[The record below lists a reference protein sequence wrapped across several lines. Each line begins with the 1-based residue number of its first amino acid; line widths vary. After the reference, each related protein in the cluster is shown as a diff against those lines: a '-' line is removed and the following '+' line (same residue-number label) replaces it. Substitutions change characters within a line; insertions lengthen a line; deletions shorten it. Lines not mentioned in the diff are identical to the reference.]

1 MLEKF
6 AAWFI
11 CFGVSFLAQ
20 SCWGT
25 EQGKAFLYIHIGVSV
40 FFVFLPIVLM
50 LISGKGRN
58 LSVPSSI
65 MVLVTAAVIAVS
77 LIVTWG
83 ASKLFNVDFYVAY
96 QIMTF
101 GQCMCS
107 NQKEKNT

>member
-83 ASKLFNVDFYVAY
+83 AI
-96 QIMTF
+96 QIATPQHKPPIKVVRLYF
-101 GQCMCS
+101 FCS
-107 NQKEKNT
+107 SLDNF